1 MWHTHHHSSLPVMSY
16 QEKFQILNFHF
27 STQQNGRDNKHLY
40 HFFGDCLDFH
50 FNHPIGCYLLQEQEG
65 KEKLSLHPSHFWIW
79 FWRLWP
85 RWIFKGF
92 FVVQF
97 YTKSWSYNNWINLVK
112 KVQFSHYA
120 KKKINFAKR
129 INCQVQIIFFLDMNK
144 KGQKTK
150 TWILP

>member
-1 MWHTHHHSSLPVMSY
+1 MEGRP
-16 QEKFQILNFHF
+16 FLNWQYLSHF
-27 STQQNGRDNKHLY
+27 STTRAPTITHSQFSGVQIIIKNFIFIIWMNLKDNNIDENLTSP
-40 HFFGDCLDFH
+40 FLSASVSL
-50 FNHPIGCYLLQEQEG
+50 ISLLMG
-65 KEKLSLHPSHFWIW
+65 ILTGTLALKKRGL
-79 FWRLWP
+79 RLWP

-129 INCQVQIIFFLDMNK
+129 INCQV
-144 KGQKTK
+144 
-150 TWILP
+150 